1 MTAIRSRHATR
12 RLAGIALVS
21 ATCFALAAN
30 AADVPA
36 DATDVPAAEVANDAP
51 IEEVLVTGEHA
62 GPGLWR
68 VTRPAVDGDHVL
80 WILGL
85 YGPLPKKM
93 QWRSAELESA
103 IAASQELI
111 AEGEVDPDVGV
122 FGRMAMLPSLIG
134 VRNNPDGKRL
144 QQVVPGD
151 LYLRWIPLKAR
162 YLPRDDDVEEWRP
175 LFAAVALF
183 RAAVDAA
190 GLERSTVVW
199 SDVRKLARR
208 YKLKVTTPTVEV
220 KIEKARSAVKEFK
233 RAPLD
238 DVDCFAKTIERLESD
253 LGLMRV
259 RANAWATGDVDALRS
274 SWPRAQGT
282 ACLAAVMSSQLV
294 RERGYDDIPNRV
306 KDAWLAEAERALREN
321 RSTVA
326 AVWMTQILDADGYV
340 AALREKGYTVEDPD

>member
-1 MTAIRSRHATR
+1 V
-12 RLAGIALVS
+12 LAGIALVS
-21 ATCFALAAN
+21 ATCF
-30 AADVPA
+30 VSA
-36 DATDVPAAEVANDAP
+36 DAAHATATEVANDTP

-68 VTRPAVDGDHVL
+68 VTRHSVDGDHVL

-103 IAASQELI
+103 IAASQELL
-111 AEGEVDPDVGV
+111 AEGEVDPDVGM

-134 VRNNPDGKRL
+134 VRDNPDGKRL
-144 QQVVPGD
+144 QQVVPAD
-151 LYLRWIPLKAR
+151 LYLRWVPLKAR
-162 YLPRDDDVEEWRP
+162 YLPKDDDVEEWRP

-208 YKLKVTTPTVEV
+208 HKLKITTPTVEV
-220 KIEKARSAVKEFK
+220 RIEKARSAVKEFK
-233 RAPLD
+233 RTPLD
-238 DVDCFAKTIERLESD
+238 DVDCFARTIERLESD

-306 KDAWLAEAERALREN
+306 KVAWLAEAERALREN

-340 AALREKGYTVEDPD
+340 AALRDKGYSVEEPE